1 MTYFAKYY
9 RHNKTYLSYIDLR
22 LKKIVHLVSKLKPKK
37 VLDLGCGNGLLL
49 AELKKIHKADYHGI
63 DVFIN
68 SKTFFKYKR
77 ADINIKFPYNRNMF
91 DCVILGEVIEHVPN
105 PDHVLSEIY
114 RVLKKNGYLIIS
126 TPNLV
131 SWANRILILFGIQP
145 LYTETS
151 SYKKLGRY
159 FTFLGQGTKAHGH
172 LKIFTHQSLKEI
184 LELYGF
190 KVKEKYE
197 VPFFFPFPISL
208 IDRIFAKMIPFSSGL
223 LYVAEKKYV

>member
-1 MTYFAKYY
+1 M
-9 RHNKTYLSYIDLR
+9 
-22 LKKIVHLVSKLKPKK
+22 
-37 VLDLGCGNGLLL
+37 
-49 AELKKIHKADYHGI
+49 
-63 DVFIN
+63 
-68 SKTFFKYKR
+68 
-77 ADINIKFPYNRNMF
+77 
-91 DCVILGEVIEHVPN
+91 
-105 PDHVLSEIY
+105 
-114 RVLKKNGYLIIS
+114 
-126 TPNLV
+126 
-131 SWANRILILFGIQP
+131 FGIQP

-159 FTFLGQGTKAHGH
+159 FTFLGQGIKAQDH